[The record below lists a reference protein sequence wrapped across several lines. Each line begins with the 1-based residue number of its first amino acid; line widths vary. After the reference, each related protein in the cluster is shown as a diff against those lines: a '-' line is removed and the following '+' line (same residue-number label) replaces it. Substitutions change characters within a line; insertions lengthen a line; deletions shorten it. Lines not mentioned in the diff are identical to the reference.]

1 MQPATSRL
9 LIGCAMIGAGLLL
22 LLERFGLS
30 EPLRLLLWAAMA
42 GAAGTVFVLIRM
54 SSTTHWW
61 ASIPGSVLLGLAL
74 VLVLQML
81 SPRAAASWS
90 GMVFLGALALGFWSI
105 FLSNRALWWA
115 IIPGGVLGTLALI
128 SGSTVFIDPA
138 WLGALFFAGFAA
150 TFGLVYLLAPGEQ
163 PRRWALYPAG
173 IMLFMSL
180 VVLAPGGMLFNFWW
194 IVLILAGAYL
204 TIQSLRPA
212 KA

>member
-1 MQPATSRL
+1 
-9 LIGCAMIGAGLLL
+9 
-22 LLERFGLS
+22 
-30 EPLRLLLWAAMA
+30 
-42 GAAGTVFVLIRM
+42 
-54 SSTTHWW
+54 
-61 ASIPGSVLLGLAL
+61 
-74 VLVLQML
+74 
-81 SPRAAASWS
+81 
-90 GMVFLGALALGFWSI
+90 MVFLGALALGFWSI

-128 SGSTVFIDPA
+128 TGSTVYIDSA

-150 TFGLVYLLAPGEQ
+150 TFGLVYLLAPAEQ

-173 IMLFMSL
+173 VMLFMSL
-180 VVLAPGGMLFNFWW
+180 VVLSPGGMLFNFWW